1 MAKFMLLIYG
11 EEKALAELD
20 EAQMKEHIDEY
31 WAYDDALEAIGALVD
46 GAPLVPAATAT
57 IVSPGGAVTDGPFA
71 ETSEV
76 LGGYYLID
84 VADQAAAVEWAHKV
98 PGVVRGFNRVEVRA
112 IQEIPRG

>member
-1 MAKFMLLIYG
+1 VAKFMLLIYG
-11 EEKALAELD
+11 DEKALTDLPE
-20 EAQMKEHIDEY
+20 EAMREHIDEY

-46 GAPLVPAATAT
+46 GAPLRPVATAT
-57 IVSPGGAVTDGPFA
+57 TVSPGGVVTDGPYA

-98 PGVVRGFNRVEVRA
+98 PGVVRGLNRVEVRS
-112 IQEIPRG
+112 IEEMTR